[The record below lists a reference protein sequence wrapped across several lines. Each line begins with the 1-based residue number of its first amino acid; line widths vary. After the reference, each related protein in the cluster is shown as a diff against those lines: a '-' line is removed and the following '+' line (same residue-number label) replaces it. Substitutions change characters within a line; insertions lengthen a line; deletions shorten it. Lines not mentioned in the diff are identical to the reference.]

1 MDQPSYFRIYE
12 FHTSLVNFIIPI
24 YSQSTTI
31 YNFVESF
38 LTTYSTESSDCG
50 NYEIHSHTKK
60 FLKSTKK
67 GAHKLGAFL
76 VCK

>member
-1 MDQPSYFRIYE
+1 MMDQPSYFRIYE

-38 LTTYSTESSDCG
+38 LTTYSTESSDFG
-50 NYEIHSHTKK
+50 HYEIHSDEEYSYHWHLLFDYIT
-60 FLKSTKK
+60 
-67 GAHKLGAFL
+67 
-76 VCK
+76 